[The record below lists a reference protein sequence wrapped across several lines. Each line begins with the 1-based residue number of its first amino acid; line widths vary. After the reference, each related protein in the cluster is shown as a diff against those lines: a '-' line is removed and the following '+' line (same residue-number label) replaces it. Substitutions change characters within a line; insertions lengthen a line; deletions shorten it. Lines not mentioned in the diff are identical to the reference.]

1 MSALI
6 INRLLAMR
14 AELDAMLADL
24 GVQPAPANQQT
35 VAPSDV
41 PKWMKLPE
49 FSRHM
54 NMSVGTLRSRLDE
67 GMPASGT
74 GHGRRIKV
82 ADAEAWL
89 AKRE

>member
-1 MSALI
+1 MSRLI
-6 INRLLAMR
+6 ITRLLAMR
-14 AELDAMLADL
+14 AELDAMLQDL
-24 GVQPAPANQQT
+24 GAQPEPANETSRQT
-35 VAPSDV
+35 T

-49 FSRHM
+49 FAAHM
-54 NMSVGTLRSRLDE
+54 NMSVGTVRKRLDE

-74 GHGRRIKV
+74 GHGRRINV